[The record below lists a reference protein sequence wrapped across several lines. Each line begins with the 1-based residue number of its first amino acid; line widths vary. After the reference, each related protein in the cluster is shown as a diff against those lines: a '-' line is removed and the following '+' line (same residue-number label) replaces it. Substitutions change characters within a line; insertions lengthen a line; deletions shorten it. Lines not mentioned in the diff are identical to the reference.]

1 MALDFYRHLG
11 IGVSVITFGV
21 ALSIFIYA
29 VASKTVTGF
38 HAWLLFATSFL
49 LMLRFWWRYNELFV
63 QNSPSRSFWHFMF
76 DFLTAFFGMLAVLL
90 VNDIQAWALSGIAAM
105 LSSLVRCG
113 MSWKEAKIRKQ
124 LRATA
129 IGAVVMAIVLGIVY
143 AFSASYSA
151 TNLATGTLIL
161 VVIFV
166 VYSSRK

>member
-1 MALDFYRHLG
+1 MQ
-11 IGVSVITFGV
+11 
-21 ALSIFIYA
+21 SIRAIC
-29 VASKTVTGF
+29 TNL
-38 HAWLLFATSFL
+38 W
-49 LMLRFWWRYNELFV
+49 
-63 QNSPSRSFWHFMF
+63 F
-76 DFLTAFFGMLAVLL
+76 DAILAVLL
-90 VNDIQAWALSGIAAM
+90 VNDIQIWALSGIAAM

-129 IGAVVMAIVLGIVY
+129 ICAVVMAIVLGIVY